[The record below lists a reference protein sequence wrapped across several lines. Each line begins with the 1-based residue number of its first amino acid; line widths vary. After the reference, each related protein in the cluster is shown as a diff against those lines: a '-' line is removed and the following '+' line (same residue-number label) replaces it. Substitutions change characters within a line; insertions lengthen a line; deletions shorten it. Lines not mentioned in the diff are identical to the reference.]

1 MKVTIKDIARIAEVS
16 TATVSKVI
24 NHKDEHISDPTR
36 KKILKIMK
44 EYNYIPNTAA
54 RSLVTKKTNTIGLII
69 PDIRN
74 PFFPELARG
83 VEDRA
88 NESEY
93 NVIFCNT
100 DDDEEKEE
108 KCVSMLIEKMVDG
121 IIFTASSKRT
131 GEFRRF
137 KNNKIP
143 IILVDRDLDLKH
155 IKGRIKADNRN
166 GAYEGVKHLITC
178 GYKDILFLSGPYTSY
193 TSMER
198 LKGYKKAFKEY
209 SIKYKEENII
219 EGTYQSGWGYE
230 IIKKLLRQKRKF
242 DALFCGNDLIAIEAI
257 KALQED
263 GIKVPHEV
271 GVVGFDDIYMSRFID
286 PTLTTIKQPIYEMG
300 YKAVQ
305 MLIETLQGKVNSYQ
319 NILLDTQLMI
329 RNSTLKK

>member
-1 MKVTIKDIARIAEVS
+1 MKITIKDIARLAQVS

-24 NHKDEHISDPTR
+24 NNKDEHISDPTR
-36 KKILKIMK
+36 KKILNIMN

-83 VEDRA
+83 VEDQA
-88 NESEY
+88 NESGY
-93 NVIFCNT
+93 NVILCNT

-155 IKGRIKADNRN
+155 IKGKITVDNRN

-178 GYKDILFLSGPYTSY
+178 GYEEILFLSGPYTSY
-193 TSMER
+193 TSVER
-198 LKGYKKAFKEY
+198 LEGYKKALKEY
-209 SIKYKEENII
+209 SIPYKGENII
-219 EGTYQSGWGYE
+219 EGTYQRGWGYE
-230 IIKKLLRQKRKF
+230 IIKKLLGEKRKF
-242 DALFCGNDLIAIEAI
+242 DGLFCGNDLIAIEAI
-257 KALQED
+257 KALQEE
-263 GIKVPHEV
+263 GIKVPYEV
-271 GVVGFDDIYMSRFID
+271 GVVGFDDIYMSSLID
-286 PTLTTIKQPIYEMG
+286 PSLTTIKQPIYEMG

-305 MLIETLQGKVNSYQ
+305 MLINTLQGHINNPQ
-319 NILLDTQLMI
+319 NILLETQLII
-329 RNSTLKK
+329 RNSTVKK